1 MTSELNIGSSTTRQH
16 RPGRGRAAVSRAFSL
31 ATAGALMIG
40 AGLLT
45 ACAGHGY
52 SSWPEVNNWD
62 SAGDDMNV
70 APSPE
75 AMATALRWT
84 IRRFPPV
91 ANPELGRE
99 YDEPLVINLPPM
111 LRQNVAEDVLRRVG
125 GRAQLATASN
135 SGPDSTLPTYHVL
148 RVLIRGANAEVEI
161 IRPVLTIGSNAGGT
175 RLYQAV
181 RLDLLGGF
189 SPWRVTG
196 HQSLAVGQA
205 SVPPVTLMEN
215 RADASGFSP
224 EERRAREQRL
234 RDQLPGAGTRHSTP
248 STAQPAVNEVPAEPR
263 AVDPAPVEPRAV
275 DPQ

>member
-1 MTSELNIGSSTTRQH
+1 MVSMNNDGSNSPRRRGTT
-16 RPGRGRAAVSRAFSL
+16 L
-31 ATAGALMIG
+31 ARAGALAAGGLLMC
-40 AGLLT
+40 AGLMLG
-45 ACAGHGY
+45 CAGHGY

-75 AMATALRWT
+75 AMATALKWA
-84 IRRFPPV
+84 IRRYPPV
-91 ANPELGRE
+91 ANPELGHE

-135 SGPDSTLPTYHVL
+135 SGPDATLPIYHVS

-175 RLYQAV
+175 RLYQAI

-196 HQSLAVGQA
+196 HQSMAVGQA
-205 SVPPVTLMEN
+205 SLPPVTLMEN
-215 RADASGFSP
+215 RADVAGFSP
-224 EERRAREQRL
+224 EERRAHEQRM
-234 RDQLPGAGTRHSTP
+234 RDQMPGSGTRHSTP
-248 STAQPAVNEVPAEPR
+248 TTAEPAQNEAPMEPRAVEPRAVDPAPAEPR
-263 AVDPAPVEPRAV
+263 AVDP
-275 DPQ
+275 Q